1 MTTVHDLQNEILLVP
16 PSSQGLDADF
26 SDASMTLQELLR
38 LRRSSREFDARALP
52 LYTLSRLL
60 WAACGV
66 NRPAE
71 GKRTAPS
78 ARGEQAIS
86 VYVAQADGL
95 YLFEPS
101 DLVLRQISA
110 ADLRG
115 ATGLQDFV
123 AAAPLNLV
131 YVASLLPYDEVSDE
145 EQLFMAAMD
154 TGFISENVYLFCA
167 AEGLATV
174 VRGWIDRPALAA
186 QMGLGGRQHII
197 AAQTVGYPATSA
209 PGPGPA

>member
-1 MTTVHDLQNEILLVP
+1 MTTVHDLQHEIRLVP
-16 PSSQGLDADF
+16 PSAQGLDADF

-38 LRRSSREFDARALP
+38 LRCSSREFDTRALP

-60 WAACGV
+60 WAACGI

-71 GKRTAPS
+71 GKRTVPS
-78 ARGEQAIS
+78 ARDEQAIS
-86 VYVAQADGL
+86 VYVAQSDGL

-101 DLVLRQISA
+101 DLVLRKTST

-115 ATGLQDFV
+115 ATGMQDF
-123 AAAPLNLV
+123 AATAPLNLV
-131 YVASLLPYDEVSDE
+131 YVASLLPHDEVSDE

-186 QMGLGGRQHII
+186 QMGLGPRHHII
-197 AAQTVGYPATSA
+197 AAQTVGYPAA
-209 PGPGPA
+209 RA